1 MAIAILIAA
10 LAGAT
15 LTLFLQP
22 RWWFPEAISAH
33 AKAYDAQL
41 LLTFCVIGAI
51 FVFAQGLL
59 AWVVFRFRDRG
70 QAPSVTAGSTRLE
83 ILWTA
88 ATAVVFLSL
97 AIAGQGIWASV
108 HLDSPGPGTL
118 IVEVMAKQFAWSYRY
133 SGPDGAFGAIDIRQ
147 IDDASGNPFGIDSKD
162 PRGAD
167 DITSPLLRVPVG
179 RQVELRLKS
188 RDVIHNF
195 FVRELRLKQDVVPG
209 MTIPLRFT
217 ADTPGTYEV
226 PCSELCGLGHHQM
239 RSSLVVMPPEA
250 YDAWLQEAGQKVT
263 QP

>member
-15 LTLFLQP
+15 VALFFQP
-22 RWWFPEAISAH
+22 RWWFPDAISAH
-33 AKAYDAQL
+33 AKAYDAQF
-41 LLTFCVIGAI
+41 LLTLCVIGAI

-59 AWVVFRFRDRG
+59 AWVIIRYRDCG
-70 QAPSVTAGSTRLE
+70 QAPSPSEGNTTLE
-83 ILWTA
+83 LVWTS
-88 ATAVVFLSL
+88 ATAVVFLAL
-97 AIAGQGIWASV
+97 AFAGQGIWAGI
-108 HLDSPGPGTL
+108 HLDAPHADAL
-118 IVEVMAKQFAWSYRY
+118 RVEVMAKQFAWSYRY
-133 SGPDGAFGAIDIRQ
+133 PGPDGAFGRVDIRQ

-162 PRGAD
+162 PAGRD
-167 DITSPLLRVPVG
+167 DITGAILRVPAG
-179 RQVELRLKS
+179 RQVELQLKS

-195 FVRELRLKQDVVPG
+195 FVRELRIKQDVVPG

-250 YDAWLQEAGQKVT
+250 FAEWLQEAQQKVA

>member
-15 LTLFLQP
+15 VALFFQP
-22 RWWFPEAISAH
+22 RWWFPDAISAH
-33 AKAYDAQL
+33 AKAYDAHF
-41 LLTFCVIGAI
+41 LLTLCVIGAI

-59 AWVVFRFRDRG
+59 AWVIIRYRDRG
-70 QAPSVTAGSTRLE
+70 QTPSPTAGNHTLE
-83 ILWTA
+83 IVWTT
-88 ATAVVFLSL
+88 ATAVIFLGL
-97 AIAGQGIWASV
+97 AFAGQGIWASI
-108 HLDSPGPGTL
+108 HLDAPSPNAVR
-118 IVEVMAKQFAWSYRY
+118 VEVIAKQFAWSYRY
-133 SGPDGAFGAIDIRQ
+133 PGPDGVFGRIDIRQ

-162 PRGAD
+162 RAGRD
-167 DITSPLLRVPVG
+167 DITGAILRVPAG
-179 RQVELRLKS
+179 RQVELLLKS

-209 MTIPLRFT
+209 LTIPLRFT

-239 RSSLVVMPPEA
+239 RSSLVVMSPADFE
-250 YDAWLQEAGQKVT
+250 AWLQEAQQKVA